1 MAALPYQGDLN
12 VPISWSVQPIK
23 TTFTAGSYSLSGTI
37 GFKPWKSTA
46 TLSWTLPKDKA
57 KALLAELEA
66 GMFNRVYDYTCS
78 LRGAVRI
85 RPTDSAGF
93 QERRGTQFVTITC
106 AFERV

>member
-12 VPISWSVQPIK
+12 VPIAWNVQAIK
-23 TTFTAGSYSLSGTI
+23 TTFTAGSYSLSGTL

-46 TLSWTLPKDKA
+46 TLSWTLSKDKA
-57 KALLAELEA
+57 NALLRELEL

-85 RPTDSAGF
+85 RPTDSVGF
-93 QERRGTQFVTITC
+93 QERRGNQMITITC
-106 AFERV
+106 SFERV